1 MASCDTNQWCQITI
15 DPLFGLSM
23 VGRQSDPS
31 KLAATV
37 LFQATN
43 ASHPA
48 QRWQLFPTGNDT
60 YILRS
65 KASSPGSYL
74 AINQDAKSDVKTS
87 TGQAVMRNRD
97 TAADEVFWTIGTFK
111 NRGFKLKNVAYG
123 ANRNLHIE
131 NATADTKLTMTSVA
145 TGDRDDERFYFTP
158 HSDSGKIN
166 NVQFS
171 SIQVCP
177 VNNCQIRLNPD
188 NL

>member
-1 MASCDTNQWCQITI
+1 MASCDANQWCQITI

-31 KLAATV
+31 KFAATV

-60 YILRS
+60 YIFRS

-74 AINQDAKSDVKTS
+74 AIDQDAKSDVKTS
-87 TGQAVMRNRD
+87 TGQAIMRSPN

-166 NVQFS
+166 DVQFS

-177 VNNCQIRLNPD
+177 ANTSQIESTPNAS
-188 NL
+188 